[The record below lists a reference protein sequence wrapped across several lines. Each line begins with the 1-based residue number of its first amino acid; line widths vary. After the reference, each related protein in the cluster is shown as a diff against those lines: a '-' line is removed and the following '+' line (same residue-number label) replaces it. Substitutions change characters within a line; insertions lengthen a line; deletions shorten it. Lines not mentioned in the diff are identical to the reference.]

1 MSESPHHQPAPSE
14 ELDLM
19 IHDMHTLDDEEK
31 VKAVLEKLPAIQAV
45 RLVEG
50 GAWIR
55 YNPIGIGKD
64 EIITS
69 IRQVGYRAS
78 NFQDSKSGDTG
89 VSSQ

>member
-1 MSESPHHQPAPSE
+1 MAEAPNHHPAPHE

-19 IHDMHTLDDEEK
+19 IHDMHTPADEAE

-64 EIITS
+64 EIIMA
-69 IRQVGYRAS
+69 IRQSGYRAS

-89 VSSQ
+89 ISSQ

>member
-1 MSESPHHQPAPSE
+1 
-14 ELDLM
+14 M
-19 IHDMHTLDDEEK
+19 IHDMHTPAAEEA

-55 YNPIGIGKD
+55 YNPIGISKG
-64 EIITS
+64 EIITA
-69 IRQVGYRAS
+69 IRQSGFRAS
-78 NFQDSKSGDTG
+78 NFQDSATGDTG